1 MGVGVPTIPVEK
13 QKVQFT
19 VLPLFYILNNNNNN
33 NKHIK
38 Q

>member
-1 MGVGVPTIPVEK
+1 MGVGVSTIPVEK

-33 NKHIK
+33 KTTNT
-38 Q
+38 